1 MKEQKEKQNQYKRR
15 SRDKTQNV
23 RQQNN
28 QNDDIPNAIFKNK
41 MAKCRALK
49 RLKDTLPASP
59 SKKQAILKHYM
70 CVSPTAKQSLKR
82 QSPSLSEK
90 VLENM
95 KGFIHETKQKRNYDA
110 RNAMHVI
117 SASVS
122 GEKLSKGE
130 KSKAAHGIDSTLDS
144 PVIVSEQFFVIS
156 PDLDH
161 DRHYTRYV
169 QTLISKYL
177 KSISA
182 EIKYMHEFTDGCSA
196 QYKSRNCMG
205 DVCTHRSDLGYDVLI
220 RNYFETSHGKG
231 PHDAAGGF
239 LKNQADYAVLRGKT
253 KIQTARDLYDFAQ
266 KNLQIPQS
274 GILIKNAY
282 LNTLLRFLVSK
293 I

>member
-1 MKEQKEKQNQYKRR
+1 ML
-15 SRDKTQNV
+15 V
-23 RQQNN
+23 
-28 QNDDIPNAIFKNK
+28 
-41 MAKCRALK
+41 
-49 RLKDTLPASP
+49 
-59 SKKQAILKHYM
+59 SKKTKPGEMFNHFKSLLENFPAHQNRANWQSEQYRNIVQNLPNNHAICIHDYSENYRCSERTEIQSAYFQRTEVSIHVTILNRHAILE
-70 CVSPTAKQSLKR
+70 V
-82 QSPSLSEK
+82 
-90 VLENM
+90 
-95 KGFIHETKQKRNYDA
+95 D
-110 RNAMHVI
+110 
-117 SASVS
+117 
-122 GEKLSKGE
+122 
-130 KSKAAHGIDSTLDS
+130 GIDSTLDS

-182 EIKYMHEFTDGCSA
+182 EIKIMHEFTDGCSA

-274 GILIKNAY
+274 GIYKKRLFKYIAEIP
-282 LNTLLRFLVSK
+282 RFQNINFKPVDQNRK
-293 I
+293 IHQIIATNH